1 MKIYKSLLLAILFF
15 SIGIPCLS
23 SAFEFEEIKT
33 RHPRTLE
40 GFLGLGAPA
49 LSLYGFTYYHNN
61 PNDVGIRIQGGQGTM
76 PGKVGYKDEYKEILF
91 FANRSRK
98 TSDWEKFVGVGI
110 GQQNLTI
117 ETNFNENSGR
127 QFIETQ
133 EIQKTYVT
141 INMTA
146 SMFYANGISLSTD
159 FSLRYSM
166 GDQSTYTANAN
177 AQGEAPSTYKSIQR
191 DFDFLKNVMA
201 SDISFQINLFRLGW
215 YF

>member
-1 MKIYKSLLLAILFF
+1 MKRSQFLLLVALLFLF
-15 SIGIPCLS
+15 STPCLS
-23 SAFEFEEIKT
+23 SAFDFEEIKV
-33 RHPRTLE
+33 RPVRTFE

-49 LSLYGFTYYHNN
+49 LSIYGLTYYHNN
-61 PNDVGIRIQGGQGTM
+61 PNDVGIRIQGGQGAM
-76 PGKVGYKDEYKEILF
+76 SGRVGYNDGFKEILF
-91 FANRSRK
+91 FANRSNK
-98 TSDWEKFVGVGI
+98 TSDWEKFVGVGV

-117 ETNFNENSGR
+117 ETNYSENAGR

-133 EIQKTYVT
+133 QIEKTYLT
-141 INMTA
+141 LNMTA
-146 SMFYANGISLSTD
+146 SMFYSNGISLSTD

-166 GDQSTYTANAN
+166 NTESNYTANAN

-201 SDISFQINLFRLGW
+201 SELSFQITLFRLGW